1 MKCLIVGCGYL
12 GVALGAA
19 LVQRGHEVWGMR
31 RTTEADAL
39 LAGVGIRPVH
49 ADVTQPGW
57 WRHLPQGVDWA
68 IYCAAPGDG
77 QWASYCSV
85 YGSGVRQA
93 IVELGRLG
101 VRKVVYASST
111 GVYGQSAGEWVT
123 EESPTEPPDEKGRL
137 LLAAETAWLETA
149 GADWESVTVLRISGM
164 YGAGRGYYLRRFWEG
179 PGLGPGEK
187 DRWVNQVHRD
197 DVVGAVIC
205 ALERAVG
212 LAVYNVTD
220 DEPVPLGQIFA
231 WLEARTGRLAPAPST
246 EDAPRRHRPAGNKR
260 VANARLK
267 TELGWRLQYPTFRE
281 GYERELMRLG
291 VLKGPDTPKPA

>member
-31 RTTEADAL
+31 RTREADAL
-39 LAGVGIRPVH
+39 LAGAGIRPVH

-57 WRHLPQGVDWA
+57 CRHLPQGVDWA
-68 IYCAAPGDG
+68 VYCVAPGDG

-85 YGSGVRQA
+85 YGLGVRQA

-111 GVYGQSAGEWVT
+111 GVYGQSAGDWVT

-137 LLAAETAWLETA
+137 LLAAERAWLEA
-149 GADWESVTVLRISGM
+149 EGALGASVTVLRISGM

-220 DEPVPLGQIFA
+220 DEPAQLGQIFA
-231 WLEARTGRLAPAPST
+231 WLEARTGRSAPAPNS
-246 EDAPRRHRPAGNKR
+246 EDAPRRRPLAGNKR

-267 TELGWRLQYPTFRE
+267 TELAWRLRFPTFRE
-281 GYERELMRLG
+281 GYDWELARAGG
-291 VLKGPDTPKPA
+291 VQSVGNPAAA